1 MPAEHDLVD
10 GPRADGG
17 STTGRPAGREPA
29 WLDPDDDASGSA
41 WEDLSGAGSG
51 AWDDDRAGA
60 AGPAWADDAAG
71 PGGAWKSP
79 ASAGSGVWDDD
90 APAPA
95 SAWLEDAGDE
105 PTDSAR
111 AGRSS
116 VRAGRAARS
125 PSRTRGRGAA
135 RPETPDDAANGE
147 PGRAPRGRAGAG
159 GATGTTGFETD
170 GSGTGGSGT
179 GGSGTGGSET
189 LGSGVAGP
197 GVTGSGTSRPEVA
210 ASGEVAAVAARLAEI
225 VARRGSGAGGPV
237 PDALTGA
244 AGGGLVPADN
254 LAPDD
259 DLEPTARRR
268 SVGRSGAGRGSR
280 ARGGRR
286 APAAE
291 PPRSG
296 AAASDAEPDP
306 ESVARAIALRQLTAA
321 PRSRAQLAE
330 AMARRDVPEDVAER
344 VLDRF
349 TEVGLVDDAAYAEIL
364 VRSRH
369 AERKLSRRAL
379 AQELRRKG
387 VDDEIAREALE
398 QVDDEEEELAARA
411 LARKKLAATRGLDR
425 EVRLRRAYGALGRK
439 GYGGSLVSRVV
450 REELA
455 AEGAAEDG
463 D

>member
-10 GPRADGG
+10 GPRAGGG
-17 STTGRPAGREPA
+17 STAGGPA

-41 WEDLSGAGSG
+41 WEDLSDAGSG

-60 AGPAWADDAAG
+60 AEQAWADDAAG
-71 PGGAWKSP
+71 PGGAWQSP
-79 ASAGSGVWDDD
+79 ASAASGVWDDD

-105 PTDSAR
+105 AADSAR

-125 PSRTRGRGAA
+125 PSRTRGRGAP
-135 RPETPDDAANGE
+135 RPENPDDAPDRG
-147 PGRAPRGRAGAG
+147 PRAPRGRAGAG
-159 GATGTTGFETD
+159 GATGTTGFETG
-170 GSGTGGSGT
+170 GSETGGSE
-179 GGSGTGGSET
+179 TGGSET
-189 LGSGVAGP
+189 LGP
-197 GVTGSGTSRPEVA
+197 GVSRSEVA
-210 ASGEVAAVAARLAEI
+210 RSGEVAAVAARLAEI
-225 VARRGSGAGGPV
+225 VARRGSGVGGPA

-244 AGGGLVPADN
+244 GGGELVPADGLVPADDP
-254 LAPDD
+254 APDD
-259 DLEPTARRR
+259 DLEGTAPRR

-291 PPRSG
+291 PPGSG

-349 TEVGLVDDAAYAEIL
+349 TEVGLVDDAAYAEVL

-398 QVDDEEEELAARA
+398 QVDDEDEEQAARA

-425 EVRLRRAYGALGRK
+425 DVRLRRAYGALGRK
-439 GYGGSLVSRVV
+439 GYGGSLVARVV

-455 AEGAAEDG
+455 AEGAAEDA